1 MKNILIF
8 LAGGAVGAGIAAKLV
23 EKYYIDA
30 ANQEIDEV
38 VNYYKNKF
46 KELENNVEKGS
57 EKKKVENGK
66 TEKKTTPK
74 KEKVKEI
81 IKSEEYVSDDEV
93 ISTTIESIT
102 GIEVI
107 DPMKYGEEDGFD
119 TKSWMWWADDV
130 LTDEHDQIVED
141 PESVIGD
148 ALTHFGDIEED
159 SVYVRNRANNTDYEI
174 LRSEKEFNA

>member
-8 LAGGAVGAGIAAKLV
+8 LAGGAVGAAIAAKLV
-23 EKYYIDA
+23 EKYYIDT
-30 ANQEIDEV
+30 ANQEIEEV

-46 KELENNVEKGS
+46 KELENNVKKGCEKG
-57 EKKKVENGK
+57 KVENGK
-66 TEKKTTPK
+66 TEKKETPK

-93 ISTTIESIT
+93 IPSTIESIT

-107 DPMKYGEEDGFD
+107 DPMEYGEEDGFD
-119 TKSWMWWADDV
+119 TKSWMWWADYV
-130 LTDEHDQIVED
+130 LTDEHDQVVED
-141 PESVIGD
+141 PESIIGD